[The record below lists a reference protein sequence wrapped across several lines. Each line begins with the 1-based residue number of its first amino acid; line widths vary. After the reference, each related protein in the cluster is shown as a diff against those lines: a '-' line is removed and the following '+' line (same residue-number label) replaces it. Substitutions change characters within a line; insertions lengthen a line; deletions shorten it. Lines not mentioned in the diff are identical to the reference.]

1 MLSGDLARVAGEV
14 GQSGGNGGVL
24 VCDVLVVGWCEQEG

>member
-1 MLSGDLARVAGEV
+1 MLSGDLARVAEV